1 MGSVMRILPVTAGA
15 PQSMTAT
22 PADASAV
29 VAFWA
34 ASSRRWFGENAGFD
48 QAFRERFFA
57 LHLDVAARKHDG
69 WVASSYGALALLILT
84 DQYPRNAFRGTGHM
98 YATDPL
104 ARLYAR
110 QALEA
115 GHMDDVEPKMSLFF
129 CLPSAHSEDMEDQD
143 ISVRLNGQLGQR
155 WLDHAQGHRDIIRR
169 FGRFPHRN
177 PMLGRVTTLEEQA
190 FLSKGG
196 FRG

>member
-1 MGSVMRILPVTAGA
+1 MRIPVTAVA
-15 PQSMTAT
+15 AQSTPAT

-34 ASSRRWFGENAGFD
+34 ASSTHWFDKDAGFD
-48 QAFRERFFA
+48 HVFREHFLG
-57 LHLDVAARKHDG
+57 LHMDVAARKHDG

-115 GHMDDVEPKMSLFF
+115 GHMDDVEPEMRLFF
-129 CLPSAHSEDMEDQD
+129 CLPFAHSEHIADQD
-143 ISVRLNGQLGQR
+143 ISVRLNGQLGQP
-155 WLDHAQGHRDIIRR
+155 WLDHAQEHRDIIRR

-177 PMLGRVTTLEEQA
+177 PMLGRVTTQEEQA
-190 FLSKGG
+190 FLSEGG
-196 FRG
+196 FQG